1 MTYYVAA
8 DALRPGRE
16 VVAAPYS
23 PEPGESLA
31 GFKPGDSLTVS
42 DALYGLMVPSG
53 NDAALT
59 LALAVSGSESDFVS
73 RMNAAAGELGL
84 ADTGYADPIGLD
96 AGNVSSARDLVAL
109 ATELQEQD
117 LFREIVDT
125 PRTTLRSTAEPLP
138 IVNRNALVLEEPFI
152 DGIKTGTTLEA
163 GYVLV
168 ASGTREGVGLT
179 SVVLGSPDEASRDSA
194 TLELLDYGFSL
205 YDKRTLVKRGERVG
219 FALIADGGRLRLDS
233 GGSVKEVARADQEV
247 AVELEETPT
256 LEPPIAQGEV
266 LGVAIVRLDGKKV
279 GTVDAVAARA
289 VAGLPESEE
298 ESTGLPSWAWIVF
311 GVAVLISAV
320 LGALAIGVHRRE

>member
-8 DALRPGRE
+8 EQLRPGRE
-16 VVAAPYS
+16 MVAAPYR

-31 GFKPGDSLTVS
+31 GFEPGDSLTVR

-73 RMNAAAGELGL
+73 RMNAAADELGL

-96 AGNVSSARDLVAL
+96 AGNVSSARDLVGARDRASRAGPLPRDRRHAAHHLAL
-109 ATELQEQD
+109 DRRAD
-117 LFREIVDT
+117 
-125 PRTTLRSTAEPLP
+125 LP

-168 ASGTREGVGLT
+168 GSGTRKGVGLI

-194 TLELLDYGFSL
+194 TLELMDYGFSL
-205 YDKRTLVKRGERVG
+205 YDSRTLVKRGERLG
-219 FALIADGGRLRLDS
+219 FAPLADGGRLPLVAGGEREGSREGGS
-233 GGSVKEVARADQEV
+233 GGGR
-247 AVELEETPT
+247 
-256 LEPPIAQGEV
+256 
-266 LGVAIVRLDGKKV
+266 
-279 GTVDAVAARA
+279 
-289 VAGLPESEE
+289 
-298 ESTGLPSWAWIVF
+298 
-311 GVAVLISAV
+311 
-320 LGALAIGVHRRE
+320 